1 LTAGGRELEAR
12 RSPAGSFY
20 LAAHIQ
26 DLTYTMKI
34 SSLCPEGA
42 ALFERHPP
50 HFSTA
55 VHKME
60 W

>member
-55 VHKME
+55 VHS
-60 W
+60 

>member
-1 LTAGGRELEAR
+1 LTKTG
-12 RSPAGSFY
+12 
-20 LAAHIQ
+20 
-26 DLTYTMKI
+26 K
-34 SSLCPEGA
+34 SSLLCPEGA

-55 VHKME
+55 VYIIGFI